1 MIEVRPFADLGGA
14 NHGWLDAKHHFS
26 FGGYH
31 DPARMSWGN
40 LRVWNDDTIAP
51 KTGFPPHPHRD
62 MEIIT
67 YVREGAITHEDS
79 LGNKGRTEAGDV
91 QVMSAGSGVRHSEY
105 NLEDITT
112 KIFQIWIVPTKNG
125 DAPSWGARPFPKGDR
140 TGHFVTLAS
149 GYENDNDALPIRT
162 DARIV
167 AATLKAGESAEYPIG
182 KDRKAY
188 LVPATGV
195 IKIDNVQVN
204 ARDGAAIHDVDVIRV
219 TAMEDSEIVMVD
231 AA

>member
-105 NLEDITT
+105 NLEDVTT

-188 LVPATGV
+188 LVPATGA
-195 IKIDNVQVN
+195 IRIDDVQVN
-204 ARDGAAIHDVDVIRV
+204 ARDGAAITDVDVIRV
-219 TAMEDSEIVMVD
+219 TAVEDSEIVMVD